1 MNKIKIIVF
10 KGDVY
15 CSHPADVTYIN
26 DIHRAKTA
34 EQLYAQVE
42 REEAETF
49 EDEEQQ
55 IGEFIKEDLKRVT
68 AERWI
73 LHARIDTVHKY
84 RSLCFFGAPKES
96 GINGYEVRQ
105 EFPSKDHAIDYLK
118 HRIDLYC
125 AENGTID
132 ECAAML
138 MDAENGS
145 VTYDGITCN
154 VFTP

>member
-1 MNKIKIIVF
+1 MKIKIIVF

-15 CSHPADVTYIN
+15 CSHPADVTYIRH
-26 DIHRAKTA
+26 IQHAKTA
-34 EQLYAQVE
+34 DELYAQLIKE
-42 REEAETF
+42 KATTF
-49 EDEEQQ
+49 EDEDDKV
-55 IGEFIKEDLKRVT
+55 KEILEMYLKRVT
-68 AERWI
+68 AEKWI

-105 EFPSKDHAIDYLK
+105 EFPSRDHAIDYLK

-132 ECAAML
+132 ECAQML